1 MGFQMVVPKDTFTY
15 KTSLNKDI
23 SNSNTSNQI
32 GILNENSGL
41 CVTGNVSTG
50 ANFICDLNKSTSVTA
65 RTKFSSIKGD

>member
-15 KTSLNKDI
+15 KTSLNKDL
-23 SNSNTSNQI
+23 SNNTSNQI

-41 CVTGNVSTG
+41 SVTGNLNNG